1 MPMTRSQYDELRK
14 GLDNGR
20 RVVYFEGRSAA
31 SVAELDWIA
40 TKVYGLDVTPVRAPK
55 AEAAKP
61 ATPPEEPKQETK
73 KEPAEPKGKD
83 GEDKQGGKAE
93 GEKPAAPN
101 LARAN
106 LETLRKV
113 ATEKGIEF
121 PPDSTRGQLLDLIS
135 KADKGE

>member
-14 GLDNGR
+14 ELQGGR

-31 SVAELDWIA
+31 TVAELDWIA
-40 TKVYGLDVTPVRAPK
+40 TEVYGLKLGGAVPK
-55 AEAAKP
+55 AEPVKP
-61 ATPPEEPKQETK
+61 ADTSSQPSTETTPP
-73 KEPAEPKGKD
+73 KEPSGKD
-83 GEDKQGGKAE
+83 GDDKQGGKDE
-93 GEKPAAPN
+93 GQKVAAPN

-121 PPDSTRGQLLDLIS
+121 PPDATRGQLLDLIS
-135 KADKGE
+135 KADKEG

>member
-14 GLDNGR
+14 ELQGGR

-31 SVAELDWIA
+31 TVAELDWIA
-40 TKVYGLDVTPVRAPK
+40 GEVYGLKLGGAAPK
-55 AEAAKP
+55 AEPVKSAETP
-61 ATPPEEPKQETK
+61 SQPSTETTPP
-73 KEPAEPKGKD
+73 KEPSGKD
-83 GEDKQGGKAE
+83 GDDKQGGQDEGQKA
-93 GEKPAAPN
+93 AAPN

-121 PPDSTRGQLLDLIS
+121 PPDATRGQLLDLIS
-135 KADKGE
+135 KADKEG